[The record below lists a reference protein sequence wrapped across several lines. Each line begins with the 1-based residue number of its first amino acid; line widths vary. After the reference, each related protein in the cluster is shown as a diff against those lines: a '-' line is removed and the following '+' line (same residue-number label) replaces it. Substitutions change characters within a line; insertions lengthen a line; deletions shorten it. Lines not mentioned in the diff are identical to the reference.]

1 MSAGQFGPTAVQLED
16 DIVDRLELIENGVK
30 NSIIFVLQSLNLN
43 RNIWRFGMALIS
55 IDGK

>member
-43 RNIWRFGMALIS
+43 QNIWRFGMALIS